1 MLTEPRAIVLHARE
15 EAGRVIGGVDTASLG
30 GDKID
35 WVLPALKGIEIRS
48 RCEPCLE
55 LIAGGASRRRAT
67 SIGQLTNL
75 VIVVEVE
82 GRKHDCPKYDDGKN
96 GKAPSAACGSKKPKP
111 EAYQKQRDGQQRHRH
126 DGARYRDASVRAR
139 KQPDQRNG
147 YHDRDDGGPAEL
159 PRSKGNS

>member
-67 SIGQLTNL
+67 SIWQLTNL
-75 VIVVEVE
+75 VILGEGA
-82 GRKHDCPKYDDGKN
+82 GRKHDCPKYAERKHGQT
-96 GKAPSAACGSKKPKP
+96 PSS
-111 EAYQKQRDGQQRHRH
+111 
-126 DGARYRDASVRAR
+126 
-139 KQPDQRNG
+139 
-147 YHDRDDGGPAEL
+147 
-159 PRSKGNS
+159 